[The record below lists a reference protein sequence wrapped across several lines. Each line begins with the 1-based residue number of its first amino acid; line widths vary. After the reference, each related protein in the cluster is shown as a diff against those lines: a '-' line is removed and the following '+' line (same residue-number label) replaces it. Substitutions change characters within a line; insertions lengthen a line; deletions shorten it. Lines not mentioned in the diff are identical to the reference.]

1 MLNEE
6 KEKVQKM
13 NDTIS
18 AKITP
23 ELEKMMKDV
32 IRYLKV
38 RDKVLGKLDKS
49 KEAVLKTI
57 ADMKTRVEKLKADV
71 SNLNK

>member
-1 MLNEE
+1 M
-6 KEKVQKM
+6 
-13 NDTIS
+13 
-18 AKITP
+18 
-23 ELEKMMKDV
+23 
-32 IRYLKV
+32 
-38 RDKVLGKLDKS
+38 VLGKLDKS